1 MSLYSDLDR
10 DWYADLDAQHDEFV
24 RQEALDEAERLREPH
39 ASFAHQGVG
48 AAGEST
54 GAFMSPEGRER
65 HAVDATGP
73 GRLTSGTVS
82 ACSPAADPFLH
93 WPEHDRALARERAEA
108 LRGVS
113 EPVCM
118 ERIRPAR
125 QPEDDGLDF
134 ARGVL
139 CGLLVCVPLW
149 ALAAG
154 LLAVIAW

>member
-1 MSLYSDLDR
+1 MSTYSDLDR
-10 DWYADLDAQHDEFV
+10 EWYHDLEAQHDEFV
-24 RQEALDEAERLREPH
+24 RQEALDHAERLREPH
-39 ASFAHQGVG
+39 TSFALRGVG

-54 GAFMSPEGRER
+54 GAFMPEGRER
-65 HAVDATGP
+65 HAVDAAGP

-82 ACSPAADPFLH
+82 ACSPVADPFLH
-93 WPEHDRALARERAEA
+93 WPEHDRAQARERAEA

-125 QPEDDGLDF
+125 QPDDDGLDF

-139 CGLLVCVPLW
+139 FALAISVPVW
-149 ALAAG
+149 ALLAG
-154 LLAVIAW
+154 LAVIAW

>member
-65 HAVDATGP
+65 HAVDAAA
-73 GRLTSGTVS
+73 SQSAVS
-82 ACSPAADPFLH
+82 ACSPVADPFLH
-93 WPEHDRALARERAEA
+93 WPEHDRAQARERAEA

-125 QPEDDGLDF
+125 DDDGLDF
-134 ARGVL
+134 ARGMVFAVML
-139 CGLLVCVPLW
+139 SVPLW
-149 ALAAG
+149 ALLAG
-154 LLAVIAW
+154 LLVLAW

>member
-1 MSLYSDLDR
+1 MSLYSDVDR
-10 DWYADLDAQHDEFV
+10 EWYHDLEAQHDEFV

-39 ASFAHQGVG
+39 TSFALRGVG

-54 GAFMSPEGRER
+54 GHIPPEGRGR
-65 HAVDATGP
+65 HAVDATGSS
-73 GRLTSGTVS
+73 RLTSGTVS

-93 WPEHDRALARERAEA
+93 WPEHDRALAHERAAA
-108 LRGVS
+108 LRAVS

-118 ERIRPAR
+118 ERIRPAG

-149 ALAAG
+149 ALLAG
-154 LLAVIAW
+154 LAVIAW

>member
-1 MSLYSDLDR
+1 MSTYSDLDR
-10 DWYADLDAQHDEFV
+10 EWYHDLEAQHDEFV
-24 RQEALDEAERLREPH
+24 RQEALDQAERLRESPEFGQPFGV
-39 ASFAHQGVG
+39 ALRGVG

-65 HAVDATGP
+65 HAVDATA
-73 GRLTSGTVS
+73 SQSAVS

-108 LRGVS
+108 LRRVS

-125 QPEDDGLDF
+125 DDDGLDF
-134 ARGVL
+134 ARGMVFAVML
-139 CGLLVCVPLW
+139 SVPLW
-149 ALAAG
+149 ALLAG
-154 LLAVIAW
+154 LLVLAW